1 MVPLRPG
8 RLAARGSPAGFRP
21 APLPLALPLALL
33 AQLTLGWPG
42 PPVVLGAQD
51 APASEGA
58 PVTAEDGA
66 TPGAVAGPGGAVLSV
81 RLEDYRVG
89 LPGEAVPPGPLRLL
103 VLNAGQRVHNLRLQ
117 SPEVEAQTADV
128 LPGEGATL
136 KVTLTRPGTYA
147 FFCDVAY
154 HQQKGMVAVL
164 TVAPDATLAPTRA
177 PLAPTAPPA
186 GHAPQASPE
195 AL

>member
-1 MVPLRPG
+1 M
-8 RLAARGSPAGFRP
+8 
-21 APLPLALPLALL
+21 
-33 AQLTLGWPG
+33 
-42 PPVVLGAQD
+42 GAQD

-58 PVTAEDGA
+58 PVTGGDGA
-66 TPGAVAGPGGAVLSV
+66 TPGAVAGPGSAVLSV

-89 LPGEAVPPGPLRLL
+89 LPREAVPPGPVRLV

-117 SPEVEAQTADV
+117 SPKVEAQSADL

-136 KVTLTRPGTYA
+136 EVTLTRPGTYA

-164 TVAPDATLAPTRA
+164 TVAPDATLAPT
-177 PLAPTAPPA
+177 PAPPA
-186 GHAPQASPE
+186 GLAPEAPPE